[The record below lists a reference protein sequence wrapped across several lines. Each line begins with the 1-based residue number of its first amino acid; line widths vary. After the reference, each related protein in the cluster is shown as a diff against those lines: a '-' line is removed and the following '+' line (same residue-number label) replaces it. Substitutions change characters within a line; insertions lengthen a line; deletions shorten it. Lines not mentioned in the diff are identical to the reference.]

1 MKVGKLGWLVAMFLS
16 GGMAV
21 AQGTV
26 DDYRRAYALK
36 EKFSTDK
43 VFYSNVNPQW
53 IEGTHQFW
61 YVRNTPDGRLY
72 VSVDADKKA
81 RKELF
86 DSHRLA
92 KALGAAS
99 GKEVKPEALALGRL
113 SVSKGLDTLRFVFN
127 NQRWMYASRKNQLVN
142 EGAVPLPP
150 KQKHWMEVDDEK
162 TASPVPSPDGKW
174 IAFIKN
180 QNIYVKEVATGKE
193 KQLSLDGTLGNYYS
207 AYIRWSP
214 DSKKV
219 ASCKIRPV
227 EKRYVY
233 YVESSPADQLQPKL
247 HKQEYAKSGDEL
259 PFKVP
264 CIYEVES
271 GRSII
276 PSTELFDRQYE
287 VYGPEWNPDSRAVT
301 FEYNQRGHQVYRVL
315 ELSAE
320 TGKVR
325 PLVEETSDTY
335 VNYTRHFR
343 HDLKD
348 GKQMIWMSERDNW
361 NHLYMYNR
369 ITAQPDY
376 QITKGEWY
384 VREVLRV
391 DEDNRQIYFSANG
404 MEAGEDPYLIRYYR
418 IGFDGKGLTCLT
430 PEEGMHRAWFSG
442 DMKYLVDVYSMVDKV
457 PVAVLRSAR
466 DGKVV
471 MPLETADITLLEAEG
486 WKAPEVFVAKGRDGK
501 TDMWGLIARPTN
513 FDPNKKYPVI
523 EYIYQGPGDQY
534 VPKTFRPYDWNMTS
548 LAELGFIVVMVDGMG
563 TSFRSRAFENVCYKN
578 LKDAGLPDHI
588 AWIKA
593 AARKYPYMDV
603 DRVGI
608 YGCSAGGQESTNAV
622 LLYPDFYKAA
632 YSACGCHDNRMDKIW
647 WNELWLG
654 YPVGDQYKEGSNV
667 ENAHLLSRPLM
678 LVVGELDDNVDPA
691 STMQV
696 VNALIK
702 ANKDFEL
709 VVIPG
714 AHHTMGEDFGEHK
727 RYDFFVRHLMQVNPP
742 KWDEIN
748 RRSEVCSCR
757 SLSVMIN
764 RGGSVME
771 DKSIAL
777 LFYVI
782 PCFH

>member
-1 MKVGKLGWLVAMFLS
+1 MKVSRLGLLIAMFLS
-16 GGMAV
+16 GGMAI
-21 AQGTV
+21 AQGTA

-36 EKFSTDK
+36 EKFSAGK

-53 IEGTHQFW
+53 IADTHLFW
-61 YVRNTPDGRLY
+61 YVRNTPDGRVY
-72 VSVDADKKA
+72 VSVNADKKE

-86 DSHRLA
+86 DHHRLA

-99 GKEVKPEALALGRL
+99 GKEVRPEALFLDRL
-113 SVSKGLDTLRFVFN
+113 WVGKGLDTLRFVFN
-127 NQRWMYASRKNQLVN
+127 DRRWMYVSRKDRLVD
-142 EGAVPLPP
+142 EGALPVPPV
-150 KQKHWMEVDDEK
+150 QKHWMEVDDEK
-162 TASPVPSPDGKW
+162 TAEPVLSPDGKW
-174 IAFIKN
+174 TAFIKN

-247 HKQEYAKSGDEL
+247 HKQEYAKPGDEL

-325 PLVEETSDTY
+325 PLVEETSDKY

-430 PEEGMHRAWFSG
+430 PEEGMHRAWFSE
-442 DMKYLVDVYSMVDKV
+442 DMKYLVDVYSMVNKA

-466 DGKVV
+466 DGKVM
-471 MPLETADITLLEAEG
+471 MPLETADITRLEAEG
-486 WKAPEVFVAKGRDGK
+486 WNAPEVFVAKGRDGK

>member
-21 AQGTV
+21 AQGTA

-36 EKFSTDK
+36 EKFSADK

-61 YVRNTPDGRLY
+61 YVRNTPDGCLY

-247 HKQEYAKSGDEL
+247 HKQEYAKPGDEL

-588 AWIKA
+588 AWMKA

-777 LFYVI
+777 LFM
-782 PCFH
+782 